1 MKQYLNEMLMVL
13 LKAHFIKYLI
23 KKERIKT

>member
-13 LKAHFIKYLI
+13 LEAGFVKYI
-23 KKERIKT
+23 IEKERIKT